1 MQKIIKPTIGII
13 VISLITIIILE
24 ILLQVMFLSLPTAIT
39 QRMPQYPER
48 YGIRFDTS
56 HGAREYP
63 SEEVVNFEVNQ
74 YTGDLFQVSCLSPK
88 DAQYIDPYIV
98 NYQRDAHGFRTPSLS
113 TNEAD
118 IVIVGDS
125 FTAAESIVNPYWQ
138 EISDSI
144 VVLGL
149 PGSGTLEQKI
159 LIEEFGLRYN
169 PKVIVLAYFGGN
181 DLTDNQI
188 FYTLQEDGLTFSDK
202 THQGRNPLEYLVTFH
217 LLLFAKDTLN
227 SSTQVDCNY
236 PMVAQTTPS
245 TPVAFFDRMVSLLT
259 IDRDILAN
267 SNEFKI
273 TATSIIEFANLAES
287 NDAEFVLAYIPQKAE
302 IYWDLLDEANQE
314 SITNNLTGD
323 NQTAEI
329 DIVPSQINT
338 NLDVQRKLI
347 ENLAQDNNFYFLDFT
362 PFLANQ
368 ALTGQSPYFFAD
380 THWNQTGH
388 NLAKNALLD
397 FLPQLTLDKNGN
409 S

>member
-1 MQKIIKPTIGII
+1 MQKVIKSIIGII

-24 ILLQVMFLSLPTAIT
+24 ILLQVMFLSLPTTII

-63 SEEVVNFEVNQ
+63 SEELVNFEVNQ

-88 DAQYIDPYIV
+88 NAQYIDPYIV
-98 NYQRDAHGFRTPSLS
+98 NYQRDAHGFRTPLLS

-125 FTAAESIVNPYWQ
+125 FTAAESIVTPYWE

-159 LIEEFGLRYN
+159 LIEEFGLQYN

-181 DLTDNQI
+181 DLTDNQT
-188 FYTLQEDGLTFSDK
+188 FYRLQEDGLTFSDK
-202 THQGRNPLEYLVTFH
+202 THQGRSPLEYLVTFH
-217 LLLFAKDTLN
+217 LLLFARDTLN
-227 SSTQVDCNY
+227 SSSQVDCNY
-236 PMVAQTTPS
+236 PMVAKTTPP
-245 TPVAFFDRMVSLLT
+245 TPIAFFDRMVSLLT
-259 IDRDILAN
+259 IDRGTLAN

-287 NDAEFVLAYIPQKAE
+287 SNAEFVLAYIPQKAE
-302 IYWDLLDEANQE
+302 VYWNLLDEANQE
-314 SITNNLTGD
+314 SITNNLTKAG
-323 NQTAEI
+323 I
-329 DIVPSQINT
+329 DIIPSQINA

-368 ALTGQSPYFFAD
+368 AITGQSPYFFAD

-388 NLAKNALLD
+388 DLAKSALLD
-397 FLPQLTLDKNGN
+397 YLSQLTLDKNGN